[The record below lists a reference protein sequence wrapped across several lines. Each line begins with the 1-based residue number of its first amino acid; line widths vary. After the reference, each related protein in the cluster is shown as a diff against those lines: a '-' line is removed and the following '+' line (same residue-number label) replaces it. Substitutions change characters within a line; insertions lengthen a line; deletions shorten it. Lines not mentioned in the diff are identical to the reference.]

1 MKSLTSPKM
10 PDPITG
16 KTTDRK
22 PRWLLMLAIIFFVL
36 LGVAGAGLIIFDNA
50 FKHRIYANIYIGN
63 LNLGGKSAEEA
74 SRLLNQKI
82 DKINQRGIIFSYKN
96 QRAAITPVISSADG
110 DLAYQIISFNADQ
123 AVAAALNYGRSG
135 NVFADIKNK
144 LLALIAKKQL
154 SISVLVNQ
162 EAIIK
167 ILKNNFTQGYEPAR
181 DASLVI
187 KKVRPAGVFEFSV
200 AKEKLGKAIDY
211 EDAIGRLLANLSKLD
226 PAEIRLFTVT
236 EYPKILTQD
245 ALNIETKA
253 EALLS
258 QAPLTLSYSHD
269 KWIIDQDQLA
279 GFLALKPSNAAQDK
293 INVGLD
299 DNKFKDY
306 LKKEIAPEIDKKPI
320 EAKFAISDGKVT
332 EFQSSQDGQTL
343 NLEASITKI
352 ENEMAATSS
361 IGLVLEPRPSLI
373 TTGNINNFGIKE
385 TVGVG
390 RSDFTGSPPNRRHN
404 IKIGGAAINGLLIKP
419 GEEFSLLKALGEV
432 SAKTGYLPEL
442 VIKENKTIPEYGG
455 GLCQVGTTMF
465 RAALERGL
473 PITMRRNHS
482 YRVQYYEPAGTDA
495 TIYDPWPDFRFIN
508 DMPTYI
514 LIQTKIA
521 TNTLAFEF
529 WGERDGR
536 LAEKTKP
543 TIYNIVKSE
552 PTKIIE
558 TLDLKPGET
567 KCTERAHNGAD
578 AYFDYKVTYPD
589 GQIKEKRFS
598 SHYVPWREVCLLG
611 VEKLSSSPGTAASID
626 SGQATS

>member
-1 MKSLTSPKM
+1 
-10 PDPITG
+10 
-16 KTTDRK
+16 
-22 PRWLLMLAIIFFVL
+22 V
-36 LGVAGAGLIIFDNA
+36 V
-50 FKHRIYANIYIGN
+50 
-63 LNLGGKSAEEA
+63 
-74 SRLLNQKI
+74 
-82 DKINQRGIIFSYKN
+82 
-96 QRAAITPVISSADG
+96 
-110 DLAYQIISFNADQ
+110 
-123 AVAAALNYGRSG
+123 
-135 NVFADIKNK
+135 
-144 LLALIAKKQL
+144 
-154 SISVLVNQ
+154 
-162 EAIIK
+162 
-167 ILKNNFTQGYEPAR
+167 
-181 DASLVI
+181 
-187 KKVRPAGVFEFSV
+187 
-200 AKEKLGKAIDY
+200 
-211 EDAIGRLLANLSKLD
+211 
-226 PAEIRLFTVT
+226 
-236 EYPKILTQD
+236 
-245 ALNIETKA
+245 
-253 EALLS
+253 
-258 QAPLTLSYSHD
+258 
-269 KWIIDQDQLA
+269 
-279 GFLALKPSNAAQDK
+279 
-293 INVGLD
+293 
-299 DNKFKDY
+299 
-306 LKKEIAPEIDKKPI
+306 
-320 EAKFAISDGKVT
+320 
-332 EFQSSQDGQTL
+332 
-343 NLEASITKI
+343 
-352 ENEMAATSS
+352 
-361 IGLVLEPRPSLI
+361 EPRPSLI

-465 RAALERGL
+465 RAALESGL

-626 SGQATS
+626 SGQATSTPLVSTN